1 MSYQCPLCNQALS
14 LRAHSWVC
22 ENNHQFDCAKEGYVN
37 LLPVQF
43 KRSKEPGDSAEMIN
57 ARREFLDAGFYQP
70 MRDKVADLL
79 QALLPMD
86 NSVVLDIGCGEGYY
100 THQFYQNLKLHNP
113 QVYGLDVSKVAI
125 KYAAKRYSSI
135 HFCVASSQRLPF
147 CDASLNA
154 VIRIYAP
161 CNSGELARVIV
172 NNGYIITVT
181 PAPRHLYQLK
191 ALIYSEVHLHPL
203 KEEQFDGFNK
213 VAEHQVAYMMNLNG
227 KQAFDLLQMTPFA
240 WQASEEVKQSLAES
254 ECFVCETDF
263 LIRVYQRHV

>member
-37 LLPVQF
+37 LPPVQF

-125 KYAAKRYSSI
+125 KY
-135 HFCVASSQRLPF
+135 L
-147 CDASLNA
+147 D
-154 VIRIYAP
+154 
-161 CNSGELARVIV
+161 
-172 NNGYIITVT
+172 
-181 PAPRHLYQLK
+181 
-191 ALIYSEVHLHPL
+191 
-203 KEEQFDGFNK
+203 
-213 VAEHQVAYMMNLNG
+213 
-227 KQAFDLLQMTPFA
+227 
-240 WQASEEVKQSLAES
+240 
-254 ECFVCETDF
+254 
-263 LIRVYQRHV
+263 